1 MAYVALYR
9 AYRPQK
15 FSEVIG
21 QRHIVKTLQNA
32 MRLGHVAHAY
42 LFTGPRGTGKTT
54 MAKIVAKTLNCE
66 SGNLDEPCC
75 ECTMCKEIARGSAAD
90 VVEMDAASNNGV
102 DDIRDLIDKVKLLPA
117 VGKYRVYIIDE
128 VHMLSTSAFNALL
141 KTLEEPPS
149 HCVFILCTTD
159 PQKVPQTIL
168 SRCQRFEFQG
178 LTPEDV
184 KTNIL
189 RVAKSENI
197 EISDE
202 AADLISEACEGGM
215 RDALSLFDQS
225 ISYSTDG
232 KVGIDAILAVSGN
245 TNKTDIIDLINA
257 CKDSNQDEI
266 LKKINKI
273 ISEGKEIDKITSDI
287 IGFLRDLLLYKTGF
301 GSKAIYNNPEF
312 QKLGEIKNGI
322 IYAWLEELNRVQ
334 QNIKYTN
341 QKRTYLE
348 LGLLKMGDKDINDY
362 NDLISNVKMLESRI
376 NILESRK
383 YVEAAPKPEKVEVKR
398 EPVIKPF
405 VMDEAPKEP
414 QKQEI
419 KDISHEIGDYIEIKD
434 ILNILNN
441 GDKEYKQVLRDALS
455 VSESKNADAQ
465 IFKLMGNSL
474 ITAASNKEAIIVL
487 ESTPLCNRLM
497 RDENY
502 NELLKM
508 LNDEGAEIDDF
519 YALPRDVFNQITKEF
534 MASRSN
540 PDYVPKWNEI
550 DIQVNKHKAYTKE
563 KDHMDMVKD
572 ELFAGIDVEEIGEGE

>member
-75 ECTMCKEIARGSAAD
+75 ECMMCKEITRGSAAD

-184 KTNIL
+184 KTNII
-189 RVAKSENI
+189 RVAKSEKI
-197 EISDE
+197 DISDE

-232 KVGIDAILAVSGN
+232 KVDIDSILAVSGN
-245 TNKTDIIDLINA
+245 INKTEIIKLINA
-257 CKDSNQDEI
+257 CNDSNQDEI
-266 LKKINKI
+266 LKIINSI

-301 GSKAIYNNPEF
+301 GSKAIYNNPDF
-312 QKLGEIKNGI
+312 QKLSIIKNGI
-322 IYAWLEELNRVQ
+322 IYAWLEELNKVQ
-334 QNIKYTN
+334 QNIKFTN

-348 LGLLKMGDKDINDY
+348 LGLLKMGDKDLNDY
-362 NDLISNVKMLESRI
+362 NDLISNVKTLESRL
-376 NILESRK
+376 NILESK
-383 YVEAAPKPEKVEVKR
+383 KFVTEAPNQSIHKEEIKK
-398 EPVIKPF
+398 EPIIKPF
-405 VMDEAPKEP
+405 VMEPIKE
-414 QKQEI
+414 EI
-419 KDISHEIGDYIEIKD
+419 KDISHEAGEVIDIND
-434 ILNILNN
+434 ILRILNN

-455 VSESKNADAQ
+455 VSESKNPDSQ
-465 IFKLMGNSL
+465 IFKLMGNYL
-474 ITAASNKEAIIVL
+474 ITAASNNEAIIVL

-502 NELLKM
+502 NELISLIK
-508 LNDEGAEIDDF
+508 NEGAQIKDF
-519 YALPRDVFNQITKEF
+519 YALPREVFNKITKEF
-534 MASRSN
+534 MASRNN
-540 PDYVPKWNEI
+540 PDYKPNWDVI
-550 DIQVNKHKAYTKE
+550 DIQVNKHKVYVKE
-563 KDHMDMVKD
+563 KDRMDILKE
-572 ELFAGIDVEEIGEGE
+572 ELFDGLNVEDITEGE